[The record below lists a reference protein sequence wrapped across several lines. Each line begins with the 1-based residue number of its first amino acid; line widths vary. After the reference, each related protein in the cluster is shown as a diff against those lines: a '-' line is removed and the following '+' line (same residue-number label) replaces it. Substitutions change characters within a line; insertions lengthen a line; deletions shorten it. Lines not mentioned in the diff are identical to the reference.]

1 MVKIQEGQGKYE
13 VTLQAIKSGGD
24 LTVIIHGG
32 EKPHIGAIAVS
43 IPRPSLKNV
52 AIMSATTSVITL
64 VGHKE
69 DDLAKEIAEDIT
81 KITHRTTV
89 VIAGLHIEQA
99 SSKDIDILISNVNKL
114 VNKLK
119 NLLIKI
125 L

>member
-13 VTLQAIKSGGD
+13 VTLQTVKSGED

-81 KITHRTTV
+81 KITGRTTI
-89 VIAGLHIEQA
+89 VIAGLHINQA
-99 SSKDIDILISNVNKL
+99 SPKDIDILISNVNKL

-119 NLLIKI
+119 NLLKRN
-125 L
+125 

>member
-13 VTLQAIKSGGD
+13 VTLQTVKSGED

-69 DDLAKEIAEDIT
+69 DDLAKEIAENIT
-81 KITHRTTV
+81 KITGRTTI
-89 VIAGLHIEQA
+89 VIAGLHINQA
-99 SSKDIDILISNVNKL
+99 SPKDIDILISNVNKL

-119 NLLIKI
+119 NLLKRN
-125 L
+125 